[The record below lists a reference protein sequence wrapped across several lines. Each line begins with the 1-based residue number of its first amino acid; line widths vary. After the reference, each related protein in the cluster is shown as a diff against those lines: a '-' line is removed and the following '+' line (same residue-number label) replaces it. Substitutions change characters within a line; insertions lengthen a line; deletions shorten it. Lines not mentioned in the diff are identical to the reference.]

1 MNYLTVPLLIIG
13 LDRPESFEIKHYKIP
28 GINGKLGL
36 VYKNGERIIPQGEGQ
51 FKDIETTI

>member
-1 MNYLTVPLLIIG
+1 LKLNII
-13 LDRPESFEIKHYKIP
+13 KYQV
-28 GINGKLGL
+28 INGKLGL